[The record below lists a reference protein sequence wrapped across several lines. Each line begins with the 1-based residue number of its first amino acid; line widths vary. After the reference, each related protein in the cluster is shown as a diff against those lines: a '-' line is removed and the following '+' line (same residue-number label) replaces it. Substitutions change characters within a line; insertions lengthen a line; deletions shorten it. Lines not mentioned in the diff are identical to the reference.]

1 MNLTKACY
9 FFILAASL
17 SSCEFNCS
25 TGGNKSVVATK
36 PVSSDDKSELNGA
49 IIKNEIDVEASGV
62 KISEVY
68 LMDADNNYMD
78 ENVTRLNE
86 KIYLVIKADTGWVK
100 ENDLSFIGAS
110 ERISTSSGRVIV
122 DAADIFKDYETT
134 GLPADKAHLIN
145 LSALITE
152 VDPGIENF
160 VVQFKVWD
168 KKGKGEVKGKYK
180 FSIKK

>member
-1 MNLTKACY
+1 MNLTKTCY
-9 FFILAASL
+9 FFMLTVLL

-25 TGGNKSVVATK
+25 AGGDKSVVTTK
-36 PVSSDDKSELNGA
+36 SVSSDNNSALTGA
-49 IIKNEIDVEASGV
+49 VIKNDIDVEASGV

-68 LMDADNNYMD
+68 LMDADNNYLT
-78 ENVTRLNE
+78 ENITRLNE

-110 ERISTSSGRVIV
+110 ERISTASGHVIV
-122 DAADIFKDYETT
+122 DAANIFKDYETT

-152 VDPGIENF
+152 ADPGVENF

-180 FSIKK
+180 FGIKK

>member
-1 MNLTKACY
+1 MNLARPCY
-9 FFILAASL
+9 FIMLAVSL
-17 SSCEFNCS
+17 SSCDFNCS
-25 TGGNKSVVATK
+25 VGGDKSVVTTK
-36 PVSSDDKSELNGA
+36 PVSSDNNSALSGA
-49 IIKNEIDVEASGV
+49 IIKNEIDVEAAGV

-68 LMDADNNYMD
+68 LMDADNNYLT

-86 KIYLVIKADTGWVK
+86 KIYLVIKADTGWIK
-100 ENDLSFIGAS
+100 ENDRSFIGAS
-110 ERISTSSGRVIV
+110 ERISTSSGKVIV
-122 DAADIFKDYETT
+122 DAVDVFKEYEAT

-152 VDPGIENF
+152 ADPGIENF

-168 KKGKGEVKGKYK
+168 KKGNGEVRGKYK